1 MSYSFDDDK
10 LKEAVKKADEYYINS
25 LPRNEDIEYQFS
37 DKFQKRMKKLIKQ
50 SKKKE
55 TSVRTVFLPKR
66 IAVLIIS
73 IFILLASSMSV
84 SAVRRG
90 VFEFIFYVYEKYTEI
105 IFDHSKPITKGE
117 FTPFT
122 PSYIPEGFTID
133 LEDLDGSVYLEYI
146 KNDDYIIYEQKYK
159 EDVASHINTEGVEV
173 EKTEVNGQ
181 PAIYYS
187 NYGVQNLIWH
197 DELYMYSISSTLN
210 KEEVFRI
217 AMSIQQ

>member
-10 LKEAVKKADEYYINS
+10 LKEAVKKVDEYYINS

-37 DKFQKRMKKLIKQ
+37 NKFQKRMKKLVKQ

-55 TSVRTVFLPKR
+55 TSVRTIFLPKR

-90 VFEFIFYVYEKYTEI
+90 VFEFISYVYEKCTEI
-105 IFDHSKPITKGE
+105 IFDNSKLITKGE

-146 KNDDYIIYEQKYK
+146 K
-159 EDVASHINTEGVEV
+159 S
-173 EKTEVNGQ
+173 
-181 PAIYYS
+181 
-187 NYGVQNLIWH
+187 
-197 DELYMYSISSTLN
+197 DECNRL
-210 KEEVFRI
+210 
-217 AMSIQQ
+217 

>member
-10 LKEAVKKADEYYINS
+10 LKEAVKKVDEYYINS
-25 LPRNEDIEYQFS
+25 LPKNDDIEYQFS
-37 DKFQKRMKKLIKQ
+37 KRFQRRMKKLVKQ
-50 SKKKE
+50 SMKKE
-55 TSVRTVFLPKR
+55 NSVRRTFVNKR
-66 IAVLIIS
+66 IAVVFIS
-73 IFILLASSMSV
+73 IFILLASSMNV
-84 SAVRRG
+84 SAVRRA
-90 VFEFIFYVYEKYTEI
+90 VFEFISYVYEKYTEI
-105 IFDHSKPITKGE
+105 IYENSKPITKGE

-122 PSYIPEGFTID
+122 PSYIPEGFTIS

-146 KNDDYIIYEQKYK
+146 KNDDYIIYEQKNK
-159 EDVASHINTEGVEV
+159 EDVTSHINTEGIKVED
-173 EKTEVNGQ
+173 TEINGN

-217 AMSIQQ
+217 AMTIQ